1 MCARTVYA
9 ARNAELFS
17 RYRNNKKLKEP
28 NFQTQ
33 FNAVFLLLGTKR
45 LSRHGTIL
53 CGKFIEEMSDTW
65 TDKDQ
70 LEMIDQL
77 RERQARAWKKWAARI
92 AEKAEKKTGTK
103 KVRGKKEIPA
113 LAPPAP
119 ENDPWNMVK

>member
-1 MCARTVYA
+1 VATTLYA
-9 ARNAELFS
+9 KRNSELFS

-53 CGKFIEEMSDTW
+53 CGKFIEEMSDCW
-65 TDKDQ
+65 TSRDQ

-92 AEKAEKKTGTK
+92 AEKAEKKTGAMKGRGRK
-103 KVRGKKEIPA
+103 KDQQPTT
-113 LAPPAP
+113 PAP
-119 ENDPWNMVK
+119 APDIWSLQ

>member
-1 MCARTVYA
+1 VCAQTVYA
-9 ARNAELFS
+9 ARNAELFA

-53 CGKFIEEMSDTW
+53 CGKFIEEMSDCW
-65 TDKDQ
+65 TSRDQ

-92 AEKAEKKTGTK
+92 AEKAEKKTGAATK
-103 KVRGKKEIPA
+103 GRARKQEPVQ
-113 LAPPAP
+113 APPAP
-119 ENDPWNMVK
+119 ENDPWNLV